1 MRRVLTTPMAQRE
14 QFHIV
19 PFTAAQM
26 FDLVADIE
34 TYPAF
39 VPYCTGLRVLRRK
52 GEPETAEITAQM
64 IVQYRIFRE
73 QFKCRVQLDQP
84 NLTIHV
90 DYVEGPIRTLKNRW
104 RFTDLAEGGSRVD
117 FAIDFEFKSF
127 VLQQLSNRVF
137 DKAFTHMSDAFV
149 TRAHALY
156 TPTIRTA

>member
-14 QFHIV
+14 QSHLV
-19 PFTAAQM
+19 PFSAQQM

-34 TYPAF
+34 DYPAF
-39 VPYCTGLRVLRRK
+39 VPYCTGLRVLKRK
-52 GEPETAEITAQM
+52 GDRDHGEITAQM
-64 IVQYRIFRE
+64 IVQYKIFRE
-73 QFKCRVQLDQP
+73 QFKCRVKLDRP
-84 NLTIHV
+84 NLAIHV
-90 DYVEGPIRTLKNRW
+90 DYVEGPIRTLKNCW
-104 RFTDLAEGGSRVD
+104 GFVDLAEGGSRVD

-156 TPTIRTA
+156 TPSERTA